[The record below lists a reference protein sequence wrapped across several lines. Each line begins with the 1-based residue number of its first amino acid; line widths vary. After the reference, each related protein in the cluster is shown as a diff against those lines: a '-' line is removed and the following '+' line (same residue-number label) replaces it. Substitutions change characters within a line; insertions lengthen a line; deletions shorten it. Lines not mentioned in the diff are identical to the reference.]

1 MQTVL
6 TYLTLFFTGMMMTAQ
21 SSVTVTVTDLNSNDG
36 KLMIGLYDSEKN
48 FLSTRFMG
56 AMETIENHTAT
67 FTFTDVPEGEY
78 AISTFHDE
86 NDNQVFDM
94 RFGVIPKEDYVTS
107 NNAKGFFGPPDWDDA
122 KFTVKD
128 APITIALKMND

>member
-1 MQTVL
+1 
-6 TYLTLFFTGMMMTAQ
+6 
-21 SSVTVTVTDLNSNDG
+21 
-36 KLMIGLYDSEKN
+36 MIGLYDSEKN

-67 FTFTDVPEGEY
+67 YTFTDIPVGEY

-107 NNAKGFFGPPDWDDA
+107 NNAKGFFGPPTWDDA

>member
-6 TYLTLFFTGMMMTAQ
+6 TYLTLLFTGMMMTAQ
-21 SSVTVTVTDLNSNDG
+21 SSVTITITDLNSNNG

-48 FLSTRFMG
+48 FLNTRFKG

-67 FTFTDVPEGEY
+67 YTFTDVPVGEY

-107 NNAKGFFGPPDWDDA
+107 NNAKGFFGPPAWDDA
-122 KFTVKD
+122 KFIVKD

>member
-6 TYLTLFFTGMMMTAQ
+6 TYLTLLFTGMMMTAQ